1 MFLNETVIR
10 EEKIGTGDEVF
21 MTGLFVH
28 LAGKGRNIPIVR
40 TGNLAMLPTER
51 VPTALGDMDAYLI
64 EARSI
69 GGLSGSP
76 VFVRETINLKTGD
89 DEFLSGLGPIYLLG
103 VIHGHWDI
111 PPDAKNDIRVVDET
125 GSVNMGVAIV
135 TPASKLLDVINQDEL
150 MEARRQA
157 AEDRKRRQ
165 VKPTMDLAL
174 PKTQRS
180 LAPEKE
186 DRIDIPVPTRQQFT
200 EDLAKVTRRKKQGD

>member
-1 MFLNETVIR
+1 
-10 EEKIGTGDEVF
+10 
-21 MTGLFVH
+21 
-28 LAGKGRNIPIVR
+28 
-40 TGNLAMLPTER
+40 
-51 VPTALGDMDAYLI
+51 
-64 EARSI
+64 
-69 GGLSGSP
+69 
-76 VFVRETINLKTGD
+76 
-89 DEFLSGLGPIYLLG
+89 
-103 VIHGHWDI
+103 
-111 PPDAKNDIRVVDET
+111 
-125 GSVNMGVAIV
+125 MGVAIV

>member
-1 MFLNETVIR
+1 
-10 EEKIGTGDEVF
+10 
-21 MTGLFVH
+21 
-28 LAGKGRNIPIVR
+28 
-40 TGNLAMLPTER
+40 
-51 VPTALGDMDAYLI
+51 LI